1 MSLQIV
7 YIHEIIVKFAIPFI
21 SLMASFKKNIKFT
34 YYSVPCQLRWRT
46 EACNMGFCRHFDF
59 MTMDKKRWKN
69 ICRMRMRQISRMIT
83 TNNRQL
89 LQKMDLDYT
98 MDHFEKVGNW
108 NNVLALKVHQRVGE
122 P

>member
-1 MSLQIV
+1 
-7 YIHEIIVKFAIPFI
+7 
-21 SLMASFKKNIKFT
+21 
-34 YYSVPCQLRWRT
+34 
-46 EACNMGFCRHFDF
+46 